1 MTQAQERAAVNITP
15 EDIQSL
21 IKEPSA
27 AMRGRI
33 AEKITT
39 GYNSGLFTDSENNL
53 AIEIFRLLLRDTEL
67 RVRKMIAEQLKDN
80 MSVPH
85 DVIYALAN
93 DVTEV
98 AVPVLQ
104 HSFVLSEEDLIGIV
118 QATRDVPKLKAIA
131 NRESVSKQLSH
142 ALIETHVPEVVKD
155 IVANKSASLAET
167 SLEMLLDDFA
177 RENNVLE
184 ELVYRG
190 GLSPAFAER
199 LFSMVSDQ
207 MKKSL
212 TRRYKLNFHVVEE
225 ATEAARETATLQFLS
240 PWMSQQDIQKL
251 VDGMFKAKRLTHSVI
266 IRSLCIGDL
275 RFFETALAK
284 LVGIP
289 VSNARLL
296 VLDPGPL
303 GFKALYDSAQMP
315 SAFYPSIKVM
325 LRLALDETEY
335 GTYRTTDFGNRM
347 VERITAGGYDTA
359 VEHMDTLLTLIGRGM
374 REQATVH

>member
-1 MTQAQERAAVNITP
+1 MHPTIERVVNITP
-15 EDIQSL
+15 EDIQAL
-21 IKEPSA
+21 VKEPSA

-33 AEKITT
+33 ADKIST
-39 GYNSGLFTDSENNL
+39 GFNTGLFSDVENSL

-67 RVRKMIAEQLKDN
+67 RVRKALSEQLKDN
-80 MSVPH
+80 INVPH
-85 DVIYALAN
+85 DVIFALAN

-98 AVPVLQ
+98 AVPILQ

-118 QATRDVPKLKAIA
+118 KATRDVPRLRAIA
-131 NRESVSKQLSH
+131 QRESVSKSLAH
-142 ALIETHVPEVVKD
+142 TLIETRVPEVVKE
-155 IVANKSASLAET
+155 IVANQSASLAET
-167 SLEMLLDDFA
+167 SLETLLEEFS
-177 RENNVLE
+177 RETNVLE

-199 LFSMVSDQ
+199 LFSKVSDQ
-207 MKKSL
+207 LKKSL
-212 TRRYKLNFHVVEE
+212 TRRYRLNLHVVEE

-251 VDGMFKAKRLTHSVI
+251 VDGMYKAKRLTHSVV

-315 SAFYPSIKVM
+315 AAFYPAIKVM

-335 GTYRTTDFGNRM
+335 GAYRSTNFGQRM
-347 VERITAGGYDTA
+347 VERITGGGYDKA
-359 VEHMDTLLTLIGRGM
+359 VEHMDTLLSLIGRSI

>member
-1 MTQAQERAAVNITP
+1 MSLAAERAVNITP
-15 EDIQSL
+15 EDIQAL

-33 AEKITT
+33 AEKIAT
-39 GYNSGLFTDSENNL
+39 GYNSGLFSDGENTL
-53 AIEIFRLLLRDTEL
+53 AVEIFRLLLRDTEM
-67 RVRKMIAEQLKDN
+67 RVRKVLSEQLKSN
-80 MSVPH
+80 LSVPH
-85 DVIYALAN
+85 DVIFALAN

-104 HSFVLSEEDLIGIV
+104 HSFVLTEEDLIGIV
-118 QATRDVPKLKAIA
+118 QATREVPKLQAIA
-131 NRESVSKQLSH
+131 KRESISKSLSH
-142 ALIETHVPEVVKD
+142 ALIETRVPEVVKD
-155 IVANKSASLAET
+155 VVGNKSASLAET
-167 SLEMLLDDFA
+167 SLEALLDDFA
-177 RENNVLE
+177 RDNNVLE

-207 MKKSL
+207 LRKSL
-212 TRRYKLNFHVVEE
+212 TRRYRLNLHVVEE

-251 VDGMFKAKRLTHSVI
+251 VDSMFKAKRLTHSVV

-315 SAFYPSIKVM
+315 QAFYPAIKVM

-335 GTYRTTDFGNRM
+335 GTYRATDFGQRM
-347 VERITAGGYDTA
+347 VERITSGGYDKA

-374 REQATVH
+374 SDKATIH

>member
-1 MTQAQERAAVNITP
+1 MTPTQERAVNITP

-21 IKEPSA
+21 IKEPSS

-39 GYNSGLFTDSENNL
+39 GYNSGLFTDAETSL
-53 AIEIFRLLLRDTEL
+53 AVEIFRLLLRDTET
-67 RVRKMIAEQLKDN
+67 RVRKILSEQLKDN
-80 MSVPH
+80 LNVPH
-85 DVIYALAN
+85 DVIFALAN
-93 DVTEV
+93 DTTEV
-98 AVPVLQ
+98 ATPVLQ
-104 HSFVLSEEDLIGIV
+104 HSFVLTEEDLISIV
-118 QATRDVPKLKAIA
+118 QATREVPKLKAIA
-131 NRESVSKQLSH
+131 QRESVSKQLSH
-142 ALIETHVPEVVKD
+142 ALIETHVPEVVKE
-155 IVANKSASLAET
+155 IVGNKSASLAET

-177 RENNVLE
+177 RDSNVLE

-199 LFSMVSDQ
+199 LFSQVSDQ

-212 TRRYKLNFHVVEE
+212 TRRYRLNLHVVEE

-251 VDGMFKAKRLTHSVI
+251 VDSMFKAKRLTHSVI

-315 SAFYPSIKVM
+315 GAFYPAIKVM

-335 GTYRTTDFGNRM
+335 GTYRATDFGNRM
-347 VERITAGGYDTA
+347 VERITSGGYDKA

-374 REQATVH
+374 RDQATIH

>member
-1 MTQAQERAAVNITP
+1 MSLTTERAVNITP
-15 EDIQSL
+15 EDIQAL
-21 IKEPSA
+21 IKEPSV

-33 AEKITT
+33 ADKITT
-39 GYNSGLFTDSENNL
+39 GYNSGLFTDAENNL
-53 AIEIFRLLLRDTEL
+53 AVEIFRLLLRDTEL
-67 RVRKMIAEQLKDN
+67 RVRKVLADQLKDN
-80 MSVPH
+80 LNVPH
-85 DVIYALAN
+85 DVVFALAN

-98 AVPVLQ
+98 AVPILQ
-104 HSFVLSEEDLIGIV
+104 HSFVLTEEDLIAIV
-118 QATRDVPKLKAIA
+118 QATRDVPKLQAIA
-131 NRESVSKQLSH
+131 QRESVSKSLTH
-142 ALIETHVPEVVKD
+142 ALIETHVPEVVKT
-155 IVANKSASLAET
+155 IVGNKSASLAET
-167 SLEMLLDDFA
+167 SLEMLLEDFA
-177 RENNVLE
+177 RDNNVLE

-199 LFSMVSDQ
+199 LFSAVSDQ

-212 TRRYKLNFHVVEE
+212 TRRYRLNLHVVEE

-251 VDGMFKAKRLTHSVI
+251 VDSMYKAKRLTHSVV

-315 SAFYPSIKVM
+315 HAFYPAIKVM
-325 LRLALDETEY
+325 LRLALDETDY
-335 GTYRTTDFGNRM
+335 GTYRATDFGQRM
-347 VERITAGGYDTA
+347 VERITDGGYDKA
-359 VEHMDTLLTLIGRGM
+359 VEHMDTLLALIGRSM
-374 REQATVH
+374 SDKTTIH

>member
-1 MTQAQERAAVNITP
+1 MTQERAVNITP
-15 EDIQSL
+15 EDIQLL

-33 AEKITT
+33 ADKITT
-39 GYNSGLFTDSENNL
+39 GYNSGLFTDAENTL
-53 AIEIFRLLLRDTEL
+53 AVEIFRLLLRDTEM
-67 RVRKMIAEQLKDN
+67 RVRKVLSEQLKEN
-80 MSVPH
+80 MNVPH
-85 DVIYALAN
+85 DVIFALAN
-93 DVTEV
+93 DVTEI
-98 AVPVLQ
+98 AVPILQ
-104 HSFVLSEEDLIGIV
+104 HSFVLTEEDLIGIV
-118 QATRDVPKLKAIA
+118 QATREVPKLKAIA
-131 NRESVSKQLSH
+131 QRDSISKSLAHS
-142 ALIETHVPEVVKD
+142 LIETHVPEVVKE
-155 IVANKSASLAET
+155 VVGNRSASLAET
-167 SLEMLLDDFA
+167 SLEMLLEDFS
-177 RENNVLE
+177 RDNNVLE

-190 GLSPAFAER
+190 GLSPAFAEQ
-199 LFSMVSDQ
+199 LFSKVSDQ
-207 MKKSL
+207 LKKSL
-212 TRRYKLNFHVVEE
+212 TRRYRLNMHVVEE

-315 SAFYPSIKVM
+315 QAFYPCIKVM

-335 GTYRTTDFGNRM
+335 GTYRATDFGQRM
-347 VERITAGGYDTA
+347 VERITSGGYDKA
-359 VEHMDTLLTLIGRGM
+359 VEHMDTLLALVGRGM
-374 REQATVH
+374 MEQRATVH